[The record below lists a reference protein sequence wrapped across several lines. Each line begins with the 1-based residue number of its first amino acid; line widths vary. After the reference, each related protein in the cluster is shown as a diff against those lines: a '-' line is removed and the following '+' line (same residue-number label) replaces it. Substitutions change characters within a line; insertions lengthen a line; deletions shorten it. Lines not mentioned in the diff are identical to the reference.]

1 MASPSELQ
9 SSFDLGGVR
18 PSSHVVAGKRSLAP
32 RSRPRSAAA
41 TARERTAAPSPVE
54 VQTPHE
60 WLTAEEA
67 ADYTRLSLKALYQR
81 RQRGQL
87 MGYTMGV
94 GRTLRFRRGD
104 LDALMKPDGRP

>member
-9 SSFDLGGVR
+9 SSFDLGGVGL
-18 PSSHVVAGKRSLAP
+18 SSHVLAGKRSLAP
-32 RSRPRSAAA
+32 RPRPRPASA
-41 TARERTAAPSPVE
+41 TAGERTAAPSPPE
-54 VQTPHE
+54 AQIPQE

-67 ADYTRLSLKALYQR
+67 ADYTRLSLRALYQC

-87 MGYTMGV
+87 RGYTVGA